1 MENTSQLLQRHE
13 DSFAGHHT
21 LVVDVSD
28 PSLGEILPGASL
40 HSDLYGVRGAEA
52 SPLPEVSEHH
62 RRAVIVLPKSG
73 QRLEML
79 LAALAGQCRER
90 LEVWLVGPTRG
101 GVRGGVNRLKRF
113 ADDVEQVD
121 SARHCKLFRG
131 WLRPGP
137 AAGLADFA
145 ARWRARELE
154 LVSYPGVFSHGRVD
168 EGTAELLPF
177 VETGS
182 RRVLDMGCGYGLLSA
197 CLARAGHELVSVDRS
212 ATAVEAT
219 RATLAANG
227 FQGEVRGGDLYQPVA
242 ERFDEIWTNPP
253 FHEGMQ
259 RTLDVTEQLIRQAP
273 AHLSRDGSLTLVCNL
288 GLPYEDSL
296 GDVFREVEMLSESR
310 RFRVYR
316 ASLPYAP

>member
-1 MENTSQLLQRHE
+1 MQNTSQLLQRHE
-13 DSFAGHHT
+13 DRFAGGDT

-28 PSLGEILPGASL
+28 ASLGEILPGASL
-40 HSDLYGVRGAEA
+40 HSDLHGVRGALAA
-52 SPLPEVSEHH
+52 SLPGLSEQH

-73 QRLEML
+73 ERLDML
-79 LAALAGQCRER
+79 LAVLAGQCRQP
-90 LEVWLVGPTRG
+90 LETWLVGPTRG
-101 GVRGGVNRLKRF
+101 GVRGGVTRLKRF

-137 AAGLADFA
+137 AVGLTDFA
-145 ARWRARELE
+145 ARWRACDLE

-177 VETGS
+177 IENGS

-197 CLARAGHELVSVDRS
+197 CLARAGREPVSVDRS

-219 RATLAANG
+219 RATLEANG
-227 FQGEVRGGDLYQPVA
+227 LQAEVRGGDLYQPVA

-259 RTLDVTEQLIRQAP
+259 RTLDVTERLIRQAP
-273 AHLSRDGSLTLVCNL
+273 EHLSRDGCLTLVCNL
-288 GLPYEDSL
+288 GLPYEDTL
-296 GDVFREVEMLSESR
+296 EAVFRRVELLRESR

-316 ASLPYAP
+316 AWR